1 MQIQNVPFV
10 PSISIKYVNCRLST
24 DMHLVVV
31 TNGPCSLL
39 LGGVTGDEGV

>member
-10 PSISIKYVNCRLST
+10 PISIKYVNCRLST